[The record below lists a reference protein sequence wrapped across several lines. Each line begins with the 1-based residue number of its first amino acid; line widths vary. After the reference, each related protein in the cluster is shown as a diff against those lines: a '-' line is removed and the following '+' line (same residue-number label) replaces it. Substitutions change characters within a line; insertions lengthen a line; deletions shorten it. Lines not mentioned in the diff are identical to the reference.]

1 MDEATTS
8 TGAPE
13 GSAASLRPVPSTS
26 SDSFDGDTREES
38 QDHQPQT
45 EGKDASNGNVP
56 RGTNEDNGELGE
68 DGKPLSAQQKKGRY
82 ERTKQAKS
90 RFQEA
95 KEQAK
100 AEQSAF
106 QQAQAQ
112 FQAERAQFA
121 KERADFEESKKPKRD
136 YTKADLQKYKEAWRE
151 EGRYDLVTQA
161 ENEIAAMEAEE
172 KASKTV
178 LELPKPGTPEHKQQ
192 WEESERQLAEAD
204 PEFMRPGTRL
214 DTKLREIFS
223 GPNAQVYRGHPQ
235 GIFAAYDKAQ
245 LDITRED
252 LQTSQDEVQQLKAE
266 IQRLTGLTS
275 IGGGVPGR
283 MGTNGEVNN
292 LKDFSK
298 LPSAEMRKR
307 LMADK
312 RKSGSMSWL

>member
-13 GSAASLRPVPSTS
+13 GSAASIRPVPSTS

-38 QDHQPQT
+38 QDPQPQT

-68 DGKPLSAQQKKGRY
+68 DGKPLSAQQKKESRY
-82 ERTKQAKS
+82 ERTKKDRAALK
-90 RFQEA
+90 
-95 KEQAK
+95 
-100 AEQSAF
+100 
-106 QQAQAQ
+106 QAQTQ

-136 YTKADLQKYKEAWRE
+136 YTLADLKKYKEAWKE

-161 ENEIAAMEAEE
+161 ENEIAVMEAEE
-172 KASKTV
+172 KASKIV
-178 LELPKPGTPEHKQQ
+178 MELPKPGTPEHKQQ

-235 GIFAAYDKAQ
+235 GIFAAYDRAQ
-245 LDITRED
+245 LDIARED
-252 LQTSQDEVQQLKAE
+252 LKVSQDEVQQLKAE
-266 IQRLTGLTS
+266 NQRLTGLTS
-275 IGGGVPGR
+275 LGGGVPGR
-283 MGTNGEVNN
+283 MGANGEVNN